1 MKDVDK
7 TAPQTEAP
15 ESATPASD
23 ISADDAAPAE
33 VISEIQFGPDAE
45 TVDGDEPDAVD
56 AAAAA
61 AEPEDETDVLRAEAA
76 ELRDELLRALAET
89 ENVRRRAQRERED
102 VGKYAISNFARDLLP
117 VIDNL
122 RRAIDSVPEAARAD
136 ETLAGTLAGIDMT
149 EREFLAVV
157 ERHGIKRIEP
167 KGEKFDH
174 NFHQAIFE
182 VETTETPPGTVVEV
196 MQPGYAIADRLL
208 RPAMVGVA
216 KAPQGAAAPAKP
228 AEPAEPTEDG
238 EPAKP
243 AEPAEP
249 AEDGAA

>member
-1 MKDVDK
+1 MNDVDK
-7 TAPQTEAP
+7 TAPRTEAP
-15 ESATPASD
+15 EAAKPASEK
-23 ISADDAAPAE
+23 SADDTAPAE
-33 VISEIQFGPDAE
+33 AIAEIKFGADAE
-45 TVDGDEPDAVD
+45 TVDAD
-56 AAAAA
+56 AAEPEAELA
-61 AEPEDETDVLRAEAA
+61 AEPEDEPEAEPEDETEMLRAEAV
-76 ELRDELLRALAET
+76 ELRGELLRALAET

-102 VGKYAISNFARDLLP
+102 VGKYAISNFARDLLS
-117 VIDNL
+117 VVDNL

-157 ERHGIKRIEP
+157 ERHGIRRIEP

-174 NFHQAIFE
+174 NFHQAMFE

-216 KAPQGAAAPAKP
+216 KAPKGA
-228 AEPAEPTEDG
+228 AEPAEPT
-238 EPAKP
+238 
-243 AEPAEP
+243 EPAEP

>member
-1 MKDVDK
+1 MNDVDK
-7 TAPQTEAP
+7 TAPQSEAP
-15 ESATPASD
+15 EAPEAATPASE

-33 VISEIQFGPDAE
+33 AISEIQFGPDTDAE
-45 TVDGDEPDAVD
+45 TVDAETVDAEAVDAEAVDADEADAVD
-56 AAAAA
+56 DDDA
-61 AEPEDETDVLRAEAA
+61 AETEDETEVLRAEAA
-76 ELRDELLRALAET
+76 ELRGELLRALAET

-117 VIDNL
+117 VVDNL

-157 ERHGIKRIEP
+157 ERHGIRRIEP
-167 KGEKFDH
+167 KGEMFDH
-174 NFHQAIFE
+174 NFHQAMFE

-216 KAPQGAAAPAKP
+216 KAPKGA
-228 AEPAEPTEDG
+228 
-238 EPAKP
+238 

>member
-1 MKDVDK
+1 MNDVDK
-7 TAPQTEAP
+7 TAPRTEAP
-15 ESATPASD
+15 EAAIPASEM
-23 ISADDAAPAE
+23 SADDTAPAE
-33 VISEIQFGPDAE
+33 AIAEIKFGPDAE
-45 TVDGDEPDAVD
+45 AADVGAD
-56 AAAAA
+56 AAEPEPEP
-61 AEPEDETDVLRAEAA
+61 EPEDETEMLRAEVV
-76 ELRDELLRALAET
+76 ELRGELLRALAET

-117 VIDNL
+117 VVDNL

-157 ERHGIKRIEP
+157 ERHGIRRIEP

-182 VETTETPPGTVVEV
+182 VETTEEPPGTVVEV

-216 KAPQGAAAPAKP
+216 KAPKGA
-228 AEPAEPTEDG
+228 AEPAESAEL
-238 EPAKP
+238 

>member
-1 MKDVDK
+1 MNDVDK

-15 ESATPASD
+15 EAATPASD

-45 TVDGDEPDAVD
+45 TVDGDEADAVD
-56 AAAAA
+56 ADAA

-117 VIDNL
+117 VVDNL

-228 AEPAEPTEDG
+228 AEPAEPAEDG
-238 EPAKP
+238 KPAKP
-243 AEPAEP
+243 AEPAE
-249 AEDGAA
+249 DGAG

>member
-1 MKDVDK
+1 MNDVDK

-15 ESATPASD
+15 KAATPASD

-33 VISEIQFGPDAE
+33 VISDIQFGPDTDAA
-45 TVDGDEPDAVD
+45 TVDADEADADEADAVD
-56 AAAAA
+56 NDA
-61 AEPEDETDVLRAEAA
+61 AEPEDETDVLRAEVA
-76 ELRDELLRALAET
+76 ELRGALLRALAET

-102 VGKYAISNFARDLLP
+102 VGKYAISNFARDLLS
-117 VIDNL
+117 VVDNL

-157 ERHGIKRIEP
+157 ERHGIRRIEP

-174 NFHQAIFE
+174 NFHQAMFE

-216 KAPQGAAAPAKP
+216 RAPKGA
-228 AEPAEPTEDG
+228 
-238 EPAKP
+238 AKP

>member
-1 MKDVDK
+1 MNDVDK
-7 TAPQTEAP
+7 TAPRTEAP
-15 ESATPASD
+15 EAAKPASE
-23 ISADDAAPAE
+23 ILADDTAPAE
-33 VISEIQFGPDAE
+33 PIAEIKFGADAE
-45 TVDGDEPDAVD
+45 TVDAD
-56 AAAAA
+56 AAEPGAEPEPE
-61 AEPEDETDVLRAEAA
+61 AEPEDETEMLRAEAV
-76 ELRDELLRALAET
+76 ELRGELLRALAET

-102 VGKYAISNFARDLLP
+102 VGKYAISNFARDLLS
-117 VIDNL
+117 VVDNL
-122 RRAIDSVPEAARAD
+122 RRAIESVPEAARAD

-157 ERHGIKRIEP
+157 ERHGIRRIEP

-182 VETTETPPGTVVEV
+182 VETTETAPGTVVEV

-216 KAPQGAAAPAKP
+216 KAPKAA
-228 AEPAEPTEDG
+228 AEPAE
-238 EPAKP
+238 A
-243 AEPAEP
+243 AEAAEP

>member
-1 MKDVDK
+1 MNDVEK
-7 TAPQTEAP
+7 TAPQTEASEAP
-15 ESATPASD
+15 EAATTAREV
-23 ISADDAAPAE
+23 SADDAAPAE
-33 VISEIQFGPDAE
+33 AISEIQFGPDA
-45 TVDGDEPDAVD
+45 VDEDD
-56 AAAAA
+56 A
-61 AEPEDETDVLRAEAA
+61 AEPEDETEVLRAEAA

-102 VGKYAISNFARDLLP
+102 IGKYAISNFARDLLP
-117 VIDNL
+117 VVDNL

-136 ETLAGTLAGIDMT
+136 ATLAGTLAGIDMT

-157 ERHGIKRIEP
+157 ERHGIRRIEP

-182 VETTETPPGTVVEV
+182 VETTESPPGTVVEV

-216 KAPQGAAAPAKP
+216 KAPKVA
-228 AEPAEPTEDG
+228 AEPAEAAEDG
-238 EPAKP
+238 ET
-243 AEPAEP
+243 AEP

>member
-1 MKDVDK
+1 MNDVDK

-15 ESATPASD
+15 EAATPASD
-23 ISADDAAPAE
+23 ISADDTAPAE
-33 VISEIQFGPDAE
+33 VISEIQFGPDTE
-45 TVDGDEPDAVD
+45 TVDGDEADAVD

-102 VGKYAISNFARDLLP
+102 AGKYAISNFARDLLP
-117 VIDNL
+117 VVDNL

-228 AEPAEPTEDG
+228 AEPAE
-238 EPAKP
+238 
-243 AEPAEP
+243 
-249 AEDGAA
+249 DGAA

>member
-15 ESATPASD
+15 ETATPASD

-33 VISEIQFGPDAE
+33 VISEIQFGPDTDAE
-45 TVDGDEPDAVD
+45 TVDGDEADAVD
-56 AAAAA
+56 DDA
-61 AEPEDETDVLRAEAA
+61 AEPEDETDVLRAEVA
-76 ELRDELLRALAET
+76 ELRGELLRALAET

-102 VGKYAISNFARDLLP
+102 VGKYAISNFARDLLS
-117 VIDNL
+117 VVDNL

-157 ERHGIKRIEP
+157 ERHGIRRIEP

-174 NFHQAIFE
+174 NFHQAMFE

-196 MQPGYAIADRLL
+196 MDALERLKAATFGRCEHCEKWIRKERLKAMPYARNCIDCQREHENGP
-208 RPAMVGVA
+208 RSG
-216 KAPQGAAAPAKP
+216 
-228 AEPAEPTEDG
+228 
-238 EPAKP
+238 
-243 AEPAEP
+243 
-249 AEDGAA
+249 

>member
-1 MKDVDK
+1 MNDVDK
-7 TAPQTEAP
+7 TAPRTEAP
-15 ESATPASD
+15 EAAKPASE
-23 ISADDAAPAE
+23 ISADDTAPAE
-33 VISEIQFGPDAE
+33 AIAEIKFGAAAE
-45 TVDGDEPDAVD
+45 TVDAD
-56 AAAAA
+56 A
-61 AEPEDETDVLRAEAA
+61 AEPEDETEMLRAETV
-76 ELRDELLRALAET
+76 ELRGELLRALAET

-102 VGKYAISNFARDLLP
+102 VGKYAISNFARDLLS
-117 VIDNL
+117 VVDNL

-157 ERHGIKRIEP
+157 ERHGIRRIEP

-182 VETTETPPGTVVEV
+182 VETTETAPGTVVEV

-216 KAPQGAAAPAKP
+216 KAPKLAAEP
-228 AEPAEPTEDG
+228 AEPAET
-238 EPAKP
+238 
-243 AEPAEP
+243 AEP

>member
-1 MKDVDK
+1 MNDVDK
-7 TAPQTEAP
+7 TAPRTEAP
-15 ESATPASD
+15 EAAIPASEM
-23 ISADDAAPAE
+23 SADDTAPAE
-33 VISEIQFGPDAE
+33 AIAEIKFGPDAE
-45 TVDGDEPDAVD
+45 AADVGAD
-56 AAAAA
+56 AAEPEPEPEPEPE
-61 AEPEDETDVLRAEAA
+61 AEPEDETEMLRAEVV
-76 ELRDELLRALAET
+76 ELRGELLRALAET

-117 VIDNL
+117 VVDNL

-157 ERHGIKRIEP
+157 ERHGIRRIEP

-182 VETTETPPGTVVEV
+182 VETTEEPPGTVVEV

-216 KAPQGAAAPAKP
+216 KAPKGA
-228 AEPAEPTEDG
+228 AEPAESAEL
-238 EPAKP
+238 

>member
-1 MKDVDK
+1 MNDVDK
-7 TAPQTEAP
+7 TAPRTEAP
-15 ESATPASD
+15 EAAKPASEK
-23 ISADDAAPAE
+23 SADDTAPAE
-33 VISEIQFGPDAE
+33 AIAEIKFGADAE
-45 TVDGDEPDAVD
+45 TVDAD
-56 AAAAA
+56 AAEPE
-61 AEPEDETDVLRAEAA
+61 AEPEDETEMLRAEAV
-76 ELRDELLRALAET
+76 ELRGELLRALAET

-102 VGKYAISNFARDLLP
+102 VGKYAISNFARDLLS
-117 VIDNL
+117 VVDNL
-122 RRAIDSVPEAARAD
+122 RRAIESVPEAARAD

-157 ERHGIKRIEP
+157 ERHGIRRIEP

-182 VETTETPPGTVVEV
+182 VETTETAPGTVVEV

-216 KAPQGAAAPAKP
+216 KAPKAA
-228 AEPAEPTEDG
+228 AEPAEAAEDG
-238 EPAKP
+238 ET
-243 AEPAEP
+243 AEP

>member
-15 ESATPASD
+15 EIATPASD

-33 VISEIQFGPDAE
+33 VISEIQFGPDTDTDAE
-45 TVDGDEPDAVD
+45 TVDGDEADAVD
-56 AAAAA
+56 DDA
-61 AEPEDETDVLRAEAA
+61 AEPEDEMDVLRAEVA
-76 ELRDELLRALAET
+76 ELRAELLRAFAET

-102 VGKYAISNFARDLLP
+102 VGKYAISNFARDLLS
-117 VIDNL
+117 VVDNL

-157 ERHGIKRIEP
+157 ERHGIRRIEP

-182 VETTETPPGTVVEV
+182 VETTETAPGTVVEV

-216 KAPQGAAAPAKP
+216 KAPKGVAKP
-228 AEPAEPTEDG
+228 AEAAE
-238 EPAKP
+238 A
-243 AEPAEP
+243 AEAAEP